1 MRRNVLYFIK
11 MGKLRISQRIR
22 AWKDRHHDLLSS
34 FMTNLTATVLGIVL
48 TFGTTM
54 WYDHRKETEAAE
66 ALVERCLTNMEKRLD
81 NLDGVIQMYDRQNQ
95 LFSMATGMPLDSLT
109 DAEVSELIDLFA
121 WQYSLVIDHS
131 YEKSFSMSESSH
143 EILGSFANVIGAG
156 FEYLHEAEDSH
167 QKVNDLKRELRRSMI
182 VDKQV
187 KFDQNSMR
195 QFVMATLTDPL
206 FGYFQLEYM
215 QQERSVR
222 HYQRYLAYF
231 IPEARRLW
239 KGEIS
244 EEEFW
249 TKTRERWDE
258 WE

>member
-1 MRRNVLYFIK
+1 MK
-11 MGKLRISQRIR
+11 KLHLSKRVR
-22 AWKDRHHDLLSS
+22 AWRDRHHDSLSS
-34 FMTNLTATVLGIVL
+34 FISSFIATVLGIGL

-54 WYDHRKETEAAE
+54 WYDHKQETEAAE
-66 ALVERCLTNMEKRLD
+66 ALVERCLSNMEVRLD
-81 NLDGVIQMYDRQNQ
+81 NLDGVVRMYDRQNL
-95 LFSMATGMPLDSLT
+95 LFSMATNMPLDSLT

-121 WQYSLVIDHS
+121 WQYNLVIDHS
-131 YEKSFSMSESSH
+131 YEKSFSMSTSSH

-156 FEYLHEAEDSH
+156 FEYLHEAEENH

-195 QFVMATLTDPL
+195 QFVMATLADPL

-222 HYQRYLAYF
+222 HYQHYLAVF

-239 KGEIS
+239 QGEIS

-249 TKTRERWDE
+249 TKTRERWNE
-258 WE
+258 W

>member
-1 MRRNVLYFIK
+1 MNKLHFSKRIK
-11 MGKLRISQRIR
+11 
-22 AWKDRHHDLLSS
+22 AWRERHHDSLSS
-34 FMTNLTATVLGIVL
+34 FITSFAATVLGIGL

-54 WYDHRKETEAAE
+54 WYDHIKETEAAE
-66 ALVERCLTNMEKRLD
+66 ALVERCLSNMEMRLD
-81 NLDGVIQMYDRQNQ
+81 NLNGVVRMYDRQNQ
-95 LFSMATGMPLDSLT
+95 LFAMATSMPLDSLT

-121 WQYSLVIDHS
+121 WQYNLVIDHS
-131 YEKSFSMSESSH
+131 YEKSFSMSTSSH

-156 FEYLHEAEDSH
+156 FEELHVAEESH
-167 QKVNDLKRELRRSMI
+167 QKVNDLKMELRRSMI

-187 KFDQNSMR
+187 EFDQNSMR
-195 QFVMATLTDPL
+195 QFVMATLSDPL

-222 HYQRYLAYF
+222 QYKHYLESF

-244 EEEFW
+244 EDEFW
-249 TKTRERWDE
+249 TKTRERWHE
-258 WE
+258 

>member
-1 MRRNVLYFIK
+1 MR
-11 MGKLRISQRIR
+11 KLRISQRIH
-22 AWKDRHHDLLSS
+22 AWRERHHDSFSS
-34 FMTNLTATVLGIVL
+34 FMTNFIATVLGIVL

-54 WYDHRKETEAAE
+54 WYEHRQKTEAAE
-66 ALVERCLTNMEKRLD
+66 ALVERCLSNMEMRLN
-81 NLDGVIQMYDRQNQ
+81 NLDGVIRLYDRQNQ
-95 LFSMATGMPLDSLT
+95 LFAMATSMPLDSLS

-121 WQYSLVIDHS
+121 WQYNLVIDHS
-131 YEKSFSMSESSH
+131 YEKSFSTSATSH

-156 FEYLHEAEDSH
+156 FEYLHEAEENH
-167 QKVNDLKRELRRSMI
+167 QKVNELKRELRRSMI

-187 KFDQNSMR
+187 RFDQHSMR
-195 QFVMATLTDPL
+195 QFVMATFSDPL

-239 KGEIS
+239 KGEIC

-249 TKTRERWDE
+249 TKTLEQWNQ
-258 WE
+258 WK

>member
-1 MRRNVLYFIK
+1 MNRLHLLKKF
-11 MGKLRISQRIR
+11 R
-22 AWKDRHHDLLSS
+22 AWIERHHDSLSS
-34 FMTNLTATVLGIVL
+34 FMTNFAATVLGIVL

-54 WYDHRKETEAAE
+54 WYEHRQKTEAAE
-66 ALVERCLTNMEKRLD
+66 ALVERCLSNMEMRLN
-81 NLDGVIQMYDRQNQ
+81 NLDGVIRLYDRQNQ
-95 LFSMATGMPLDSLT
+95 LFAMATSMPLDSLS

-121 WQYSLVIDHS
+121 WQYNLVIDHS
-131 YEKSFSMSESSH
+131 YEKSFSTSATSH

-156 FEYLHEAEDSH
+156 FEYLHEAEENH
-167 QKVNDLKRELRRSMI
+167 QKVNELKRELRRSMI

-187 KFDQNSMR
+187 RFDQHSMR
-195 QFVMATLTDPL
+195 QFVMATFTDPL

-239 KGEIS
+239 KGGIS
-244 EEEFW
+244 EDEFW
-249 TKTRERWDE
+249 TKTREQWDQ

>member
-1 MRRNVLYFIK
+1 MKKLYISNKIRSWRN
-11 MGKLRISQRIR
+11 
-22 AWKDRHHDLLSS
+22 RHHDSFSS
-34 FMTNLTATVLGIVL
+34 FMTNFIATVLGIVL

-54 WYDHRKETEAAE
+54 WYEHRQKTEAAE
-66 ALVERCLTNMEKRLD
+66 ALVERCLSNMEMRLN
-81 NLDGVIQMYDRQNQ
+81 NLDGVIRLYDRQNQ
-95 LFSMATGMPLDSLT
+95 LFAMATSMPLDSLS

-121 WQYSLVIDHS
+121 WQYNLVIDHS
-131 YEKSFSMSESSH
+131 YEKSFSTSATSH

-156 FEYLHEAEDSH
+156 FEYLHEAEENH
-167 QKVNDLKRELRRSMI
+167 QKVNELKRELRRSMI

-187 KFDQNSMR
+187 RFDQHSMR
-195 QFVMATLTDPL
+195 QFVMATFSDPL

-239 KGEIS
+239 KGEIC

-249 TKTRERWDE
+249 TKTLEQWDQ

>member
-1 MRRNVLYFIK
+1 MR
-11 MGKLRISQRIR
+11 KLRISQRIH
-22 AWKDRHHDLLSS
+22 AWRERHHDSFSS
-34 FMTNLTATVLGIVL
+34 FMTNFAATVLGIVL

-54 WYDHRKETEAAE
+54 WYEHRQKTEAAE
-66 ALVERCLTNMEKRLD
+66 ALVERCLSNMEMRLN
-81 NLDGVIQMYDRQNQ
+81 NLDGVIRLYDRQNQ
-95 LFSMATGMPLDSLT
+95 LFAMATSMPLDSLS

-121 WQYSLVIDHS
+121 WQYNLVIDHS
-131 YEKSFSMSESSH
+131 YEKSFSTSATSH

-156 FEYLHEAEDSH
+156 FEYLHEAEENH
-167 QKVNDLKRELRRSMI
+167 QKVNELKRELRRSMI

-187 KFDQNSMR
+187 RFDQHSMR
-195 QFVMATLTDPL
+195 QFVMATFTDPL

-239 KGEIS
+239 KGGIS
-244 EEEFW
+244 EDEFW
-249 TKTRERWDE
+249 TKTREQWDK

>member
-1 MRRNVLYFIK
+1 MN
-11 MGKLRISQRIR
+11 KLHLLKTIR
-22 AWKDRHHDLLSS
+22 TWRERHHDSLSS
-34 FMTNLTATVLGIVL
+34 FISSFTATVLGIGL

-54 WYDHRKETEAAE
+54 WYDHKQETEAAE
-66 ALVERCLTNMEKRLD
+66 ALVERCLSNMEVRLD
-81 NLDGVIQMYDRQNQ
+81 NLDGVVRMYDRQNH
-95 LFSMATGMPLDSLT
+95 LFSMATSMPLDSLT

-121 WQYSLVIDHS
+121 WQYNLVIDHS
-131 YEKSFSMSESSH
+131 YEKSFSMSTSSH

-156 FEYLHEAEDSH
+156 FEYLHEAEENH

-195 QFVMATLTDPL
+195 QFVMATLADPL

-222 HYQRYLAYF
+222 HYQHYLADF

-239 KGEIS
+239 QREID

-249 TKTRERWDE
+249 IKTRERWNQ
-258 WE
+258 W

>member
-1 MRRNVLYFIK
+1 MR
-11 MGKLRISQRIR
+11 KLRISQRIH
-22 AWKDRHHDLLSS
+22 AWRERHHDSFSS
-34 FMTNLTATVLGIVL
+34 FMTNFIATVLGIVL

-54 WYDHRKETEAAE
+54 WYEHKQEAEAAE
-66 ALVERCLTNMEKRLD
+66 ALVERCLSNMEMRLN
-81 NLDGVIQMYDRQNQ
+81 NLDGVIRLYDRQNQ
-95 LFSMATGMPLDSLT
+95 LFAMATSMPLDSLS

-121 WQYSLVIDHS
+121 WQYNLVIDHS
-131 YEKSFSMSESSH
+131 YEKSFSTSATSH

-156 FEYLHEAEDSH
+156 FEYLHEAEENH
-167 QKVNDLKRELRRSMI
+167 QKVNELKRELRRSMI

-187 KFDQNSMR
+187 RFDQHSMR
-195 QFVMATLTDPL
+195 QFVMATFTDPL

-249 TKTRERWDE
+249 TKTREEWDK

>member
-1 MRRNVLYFIK
+1 MR
-11 MGKLRISQRIR
+11 KLRISQRIH
-22 AWKDRHHDLLSS
+22 AWSDRHHASLST
-34 FMTNLTATVLGIVL
+34 FMINFTATVLGIVL

-54 WYDHRKETEAAE
+54 WYDHKQETEAAE
-66 ALVERCLTNMEKRLD
+66 ALVERSLSNMEMRLN
-81 NLDGVIQMYDRQNQ
+81 NLDGVVSIYDRQNH
-95 LFSMATGMPLDSLT
+95 LFAKATSMPLDSLT
-109 DAEVSELIDLFA
+109 DAEVSELIDLFT

-131 YEKSFSMSESSH
+131 YEKSFSMSASSH
-143 EILGSFANVIGAG
+143 EILGSFSNVIGAG
-156 FEYLHEAEDSH
+156 FEYLHEAEENH
-167 QKVNDLKRELRRSMI
+167 QKVNELKRELRRSMI

-187 KFDQNSMR
+187 EFDQNSMR
-195 QFVMATLTDPL
+195 QFVMATLSDPL

-222 HYQRYLAYF
+222 HYQRYLSYF

-249 TKTRERWDE
+249 TKTREQWDK

>member
-1 MRRNVLYFIK
+1 MK
-11 MGKLRISQRIR
+11 KLHLSKRVR
-22 AWKDRHHDLLSS
+22 AWRDCHHDSLSS
-34 FMTNLTATVLGIVL
+34 FISSFIATVLGIGL

-54 WYDHRKETEAAE
+54 WYDHKQETEAAE
-66 ALVERCLTNMEKRLD
+66 ALVERCLSNMEVRLD
-81 NLDGVIQMYDRQNQ
+81 NLDGVVRMYDRQNL
-95 LFSMATGMPLDSLT
+95 LFSMATNMPLDSLT

-121 WQYSLVIDHS
+121 WQYNLVIDHS
-131 YEKSFSMSESSH
+131 YEKSFSMSASSH

-156 FEYLHEAEDSH
+156 FEYLHEAEENH

-222 HYQRYLAYF
+222 HYQHYLAVF

-239 KGEIS
+239 QGEIS

-249 TKTRERWDE
+249 TKTRERWNE
-258 WE
+258 W

>member
-1 MRRNVLYFIK
+1 MK
-11 MGKLRISQRIR
+11 KLRISQRIR
-22 AWKDRHHDLLSS
+22 AWRERHHDSLSS
-34 FMTNLTATVLGIVL
+34 FMTNFAATVLGIVL

-54 WYDHRKETEAAE
+54 WYEHKQKTEAAE
-66 ALVERCLTNMEKRLD
+66 ALVERCLSNMEMRLN
-81 NLDGVIQMYDRQNQ
+81 NLDGVIRLYDRQNQ
-95 LFSMATGMPLDSLT
+95 LFSMATSMPLDSLS
-109 DAEVSELIDLFA
+109 DAEVSELIELFA
-121 WQYSLVIDHS
+121 LQYNLVIDHS
-131 YEKSFSMSESSH
+131 YEKSFSTSATSH

-156 FEYLHEAEDSH
+156 FEYLHDAEEKH
-167 QKVNDLKRELRRSMI
+167 QKVNNLKQELKRSMI

-187 KFDQNSMR
+187 TFDLNSMR
-195 QFVMATLTDPL
+195 QFVTATLSDPL
-206 FGYFQLEYM
+206 FGYFQYEYV

-239 KGEIS
+239 KGEIC

-249 TKTRERWDE
+249 TKTLEQWNQ

>member
-1 MRRNVLYFIK
+1 MK
-11 MGKLRISQRIR
+11 KLHLSKRVR
-22 AWKDRHHDLLSS
+22 AWRDRHHDSLSS
-34 FMTNLTATVLGIVL
+34 FISSFIATVLGIGL

-54 WYDHRKETEAAE
+54 WYDHKQETEAAE
-66 ALVERCLTNMEKRLD
+66 ALVERCLSNMEVRLD
-81 NLDGVIQMYDRQNQ
+81 NLDGVVRMYDRQNL
-95 LFSMATGMPLDSLT
+95 LFSMATNMPLDSLT

-121 WQYSLVIDHS
+121 WQYNLVIDHS
-131 YEKSFSMSESSH
+131 YEKSFSMSASSH

-156 FEYLHEAEDSH
+156 FEYLHEVAETPL
-167 QKVNDLKRELRRSMI
+167 KVNDLKRELRRSMI

-222 HYQRYLAYF
+222 HYQHYLAVF

-239 KGEIS
+239 QGEIS

-249 TKTRERWDE
+249 TKTRERWNE
-258 WE
+258 W